1 MAPCFFEMMW
11 GRDMDAVRDTV
22 RAVIEPY
29 EAALRAAMLTNDA
42 EVLDTLLDDDLIF
55 TVPSGVIISKND
67 DLSAHR
73 AKLLRLDALDIQEMR
88 ADAIGELILTTTR
101 AMLAGRFDGTAFS
114 GTFAYTRLWR
124 RSGSSWC
131 VVAGH
136 ALQIG

>member
-1 MAPCFFEMMW
+1 MD
-11 GRDMDAVRDTV
+11 GNRDAV

-29 EAALRAAMLTNDA
+29 EAALRAAMLANDV
-42 EVLDTLLDDDLIF
+42 EVLDTLLDDDLVF
-55 TVPSGVIISKND
+55 TVPSGGIISKND

-73 AKLLRLDALDIQEMR
+73 AKLLRLDTLNVQETR

-101 AMLAGRFDGTAFS
+101 AMLAGRFDDTAFS

-124 RSGSSWC
+124 RSGSRWR

-136 ALQIG
+136 ASQIG